1 MTNLLAENVDE
12 LVDSWFILAMDVN
25 LQQKCGDVGGIY
37 SMGGWSWFG
46 VMFDTLNEEVE
57 CAAIFQTGLR
67 VD

>member
-25 LQQKCGDVGGIY
+25 LLQKCGDVGGIY

-46 VMFDTLNEEVE
+46 VMFDTLNEE
-57 CAAIFQTGLR
+57 G
-67 VD
+67 